1 MLEQIKTILSE
12 GWWSGLGVIS
22 TVIIP
27 LLSVGCT
34 LLLKKYKAEK
44 TRNDNLRFAFD
55 NYDLLK
61 KYEQRSK
68 ILSSNLKSI
77 VIVIEKTGA
86 LDGEDKSQ
94 ARSILI
100 ELKEHFSIILT
111 KSELSL
117 IDSLLKEIHYTEPQN
132 LNDFCFLL
140 DSLATKIT
148 TERRYAHDIVE

>member
-27 LLSVGCT
+27 LLSVVCT

-77 VIVIEKTGA
+77 VIIIEKTGA

-100 ELKEHFSIILT
+100 
-111 KSELSL
+111 
-117 IDSLLKEIHYTEPQN
+117 
-132 LNDFCFLL
+132 
-140 DSLATKIT
+140 
-148 TERRYAHDIVE
+148 